1 MISSTLRPSLAAIDE
16 IGRTVALRAISES
29 MLIVIM
35 FTHTAIQVL

>member
-16 IGRTVALRAISES
+16 IGRTVALRAISKS

-35 FTHTAIQVL
+35 FTQTVFRVL